1 MKDKNLTSP
10 AWQKLSQAIANCPAG
25 MTPLVAAIAHDA
37 LYCKGSP
44 QVREYQEEL
53 WARAKSFGYFLKE
66 GVFQRK
72 TSTTSSSEYEKP
84 LEERGTRVTQQ
95 LRRPLREFSQEERDS
110 RRAKTDL
117 NFRREVGAKLAK
129 HINQLSKTANRMP
142 KTALEASIRLLQRQ
156 ELEKEIQGLNE
167 ERKVLKQRE
176 IKAKFKLLPVEI
188 VDLTRTDVSKDL
200 AKELNFQGKQW
211 EVIGAAETKVVQDI
225 DGHFVWKDSGREA
238 YSFVP
243 GSKGTEYVH
252 AYHKIQI
259 RSVALLVDE
268 RNLSYVLNEVEI
280 PLQLPEGYQWEV
292 KSGGV
297 WIRKVQSSCA
307 LRLSAKGLRKG
318 KVVPFI
324 TELEALYAE
333 QLRFKAAQAAEFAAA
348 QGIEVGVVDSIAANN
363 CKKGTSEFV
372 KKFNLDESKF
382 YPAQHILQLAIGTDY
397 LSYVRRAIMAAISR
411 HRQMEKAALQGQLPV
426 CPNGQQSIA
435 SSP

>member
-10 AWQKLSQAIANCPAG
+10 AWQKLSRAIADCPAG
-25 MTPLVAAIAHDA
+25 MTPLVAAIAHEA
-37 LYCKGSP
+37 SSCKGSP

-53 WARAKSFGYFLKE
+53 WARAKRFGYFLKA

-72 TSTTSSSEYEKP
+72 AIATSSSEYEKP

-117 NFRREVGAKLAK
+117 NFRRELGAKLAK
-129 HINQLSKTANRMP
+129 QINQLSKTANRMP
-142 KTALEASIRLLQRQ
+142 KTALEAAARLLQRQ
-156 ELEKEIQGLNE
+156 ELIKEIKGLNE
-167 ERKVLKQRE
+167 KRKELIQRE
-176 IKAKFKLLPVEI
+176 VKAKFKLLPVEI
-188 VDLTRTDVSKDL
+188 VELTRTDVNKDL

-211 EVIGAAETKVVQDI
+211 EVIGAAETKVVADI
-225 DGHFVWKDSGREA
+225 DGHFVWKDSGRPA
-238 YSFVP
+238 HTYVP
-243 GSKGTEYVH
+243 GSKGTEYFRAH
-252 AYHKIQI
+252 HEIKI
-259 RSVALLVDE
+259 RSVALLV
-268 RNLSYVLNEVEI
+268 NQQCLSYVLHDEQKSI
-280 PLQLPEGYQWEV
+280 QLPDGYYWEV

-318 KVVPFI
+318 KVAPFI

-382 YPAQHILQLAIGTDY
+382 YPAQHILQLAIGTEY

-426 CPNGQQSIA
+426 CPNGQQSIV